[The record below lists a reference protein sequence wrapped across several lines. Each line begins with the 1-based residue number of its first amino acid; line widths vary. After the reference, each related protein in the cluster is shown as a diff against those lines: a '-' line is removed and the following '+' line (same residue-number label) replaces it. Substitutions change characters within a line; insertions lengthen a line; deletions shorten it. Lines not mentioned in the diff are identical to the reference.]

1 MVVFVG
7 QEPLRVVAAR
17 QRSRCGHALLVPY
30 MITTVFCEARLS
42 GAVFKSRRMAIS
54 FFFCMFEVGAD
65 PDPDIYLGA
74 LIVVVSNVFSAEGLD
89 I

>member
-1 MVVFVG
+1 
-7 QEPLRVVAAR
+7 
-17 QRSRCGHALLVPY
+17 
-30 MITTVFCEARLS
+30 
-42 GAVFKSRRMAIS
+42 
-54 FFFCMFEVGAD
+54 MFEVGAD